1 MIKYLKN
8 FSNLVLCLKLVFIVI
23 SCNGKR
29 EALGPDNEIRV
40 ICSISDEKILKE
52 LLKTIFNDTLYTP
65 EPEPY
70 YFLKFSRPEKFSE
83 LKNQAYLIIAA
94 LNHNQENEGSE
105 LIKKLLPYDQ
115 YLIKE
120 NQQPI
125 YMTKDHY
132 CRNQILMI
140 INGLNID
147 HVRKSI
153 IEKKEFI
160 KNQFFDQYYQ
170 RQKKYVLADKDEN
183 KRKQKILEK
192 NGWDFFIPWGWEM
205 IINSPDSGF
214 VWIGKE
220 MPFQWISVSWDSGSY
235 TGDELIAGQY
245 IWNMPEK
252 NYKNIRFNDYK
263 LNLKKTEFL
272 NYDAWLIEGLWE
284 TINEVESKGG
294 PFRSYLFYDQ
304 IKNNTYHI
312 NMLIYH
318 PGNNKSL
325 YLRQMDIIARTFSF
339 IDK

>member
-8 FSNLVLCLKLVFIVI
+8 FSNFVLCLKFVFIII
-23 SCNGKR
+23 SCSGKR

-52 LLKTIFNDTLYTP
+52 LLKTVFNDTLYTP

-70 YFLKFSRPEKFSE
+70 YFLKFSRPENYFE

-94 LNHNQENEGSE
+94 LNHNQENDGSE

-115 YLIKE
+115 YMIKE

-125 YMTKDHY
+125 YITKDHY
-132 CRNQILMI
+132 SRNQILMI

-153 IEKKEFI
+153 IQKKDFI
-160 KNQFFDQYYQ
+160 KNQFFDQYYL
-170 RQKKYVLADKDEN
+170 RQKKYVLISNDEN
-183 KRKQKILEK
+183 KIKQKILKK
-192 NGWDFFIPWGWEM
+192 NSWNFSVPWGWEM

-235 TGDELIAGQY
+235 IGNELIAGQY
-245 IWNMPEK
+245 IWNMPKK

-263 LNLKKTEFL
+263 LNLKRTGFL
-272 NYDAWLIEGLWE
+272 NYDAWLIEGVWE

-294 PFRSYLFYDQ
+294 PFRSYLFYDK

-312 NMLIYH
+312 NMLIFH
-318 PGNNKSL
+318 PGNHKSL
-325 YLRQMDIIARTFSF
+325 YLRQMDMIARTFSF
-339 IDK
+339 INP

>member
-8 FSNLVLCLKLVFIVI
+8 FLNFVLCLKFVFIII
-23 SCNGKR
+23 SCSGKR

-52 LLKTIFNDTLYTP
+52 LLKTVFNDTLYTP

-70 YFLKFSRPEKFSE
+70 YFLRFSRPENYFE

-94 LNHNQENEGSE
+94 LNHNQENDGSE

-115 YLIKE
+115 YMIKE

-132 CRNQILMI
+132 SRNQILMI

-235 TGDELIAGQY
+235 TGNELIAGQY
-245 IWNMPEK
+245 IWDMPKK

-263 LNLKKTEFL
+263 LNLKRTEFL
-272 NYDAWLIEGLWE
+272 NYDAWLIEGVWE

-312 NMLIYH
+312 NMLIFH

-325 YLRQMDIIARTFSF
+325 YIRQMDMIARTFSF
-339 IDK
+339 INP